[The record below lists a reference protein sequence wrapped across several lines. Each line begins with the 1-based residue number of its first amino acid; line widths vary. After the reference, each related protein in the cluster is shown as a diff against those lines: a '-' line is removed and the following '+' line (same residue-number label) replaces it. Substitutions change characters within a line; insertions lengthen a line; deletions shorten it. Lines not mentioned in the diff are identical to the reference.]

1 MRNALLHE
9 YSSHLYSFGNS
20 TYEVQMPNLD
30 HVSMQMNSEGDLHG
44 NGFLMKPVVSN
55 NEDLQ
60 LGNGSCYPDP
70 FRSLLN
76 YSYQSGYESGS
87 SSCADIIPQHES
99 MLLSKRPFLPQFE
112 EDLQGMPNVRKRP
125 IELINDALPKIGTD
139 MVGNMAV
146 LSEWKKNKRNKVST
160 PDKKWQHQVHVP
172 MRRSGQKLCDKI
184 TALQKLVS
192 PYGKTDTASVLQEAS
207 LYIKLLHQ
215 QIQNLFQ
222 MLSSSYKSSTAVAG
236 HERQVEIG
244 EQLDLRSKG
253 LCLVP
258 VSVTQNG
265 ELDLLRTRPG
275 LMHS

>member
-30 HVSMQMNSEGDLHG
+30 DVSMQMNSEGDLDG

-60 LGNGSCYPDP
+60 LGNGSSYPDP

-99 MLLSKRPFLPQFE
+99 MLLSKRPFVPQFG

-125 IELINDALPKIGTD
+125 IGLINDSLPKIGTD

-146 LSEWKKNKRNKVST
+146 LSEWKKNKRNKV
-160 PDKKWQHQVHVP
+160 PVP
-172 MRRSGQKLCDKI
+172 MRRSGQKLSDKI

-215 QIQNLFQ
+215 QIQNLSQ
-222 MLSSSYKSSTAVAG
+222 MLSSSYKSGTTGAG

-244 EQLDLRSKG
+244 EQLDLRSNG

-265 ELDLLRTRPG
+265 QLDLLRTRPG
-275 LMHS
+275 LMHG